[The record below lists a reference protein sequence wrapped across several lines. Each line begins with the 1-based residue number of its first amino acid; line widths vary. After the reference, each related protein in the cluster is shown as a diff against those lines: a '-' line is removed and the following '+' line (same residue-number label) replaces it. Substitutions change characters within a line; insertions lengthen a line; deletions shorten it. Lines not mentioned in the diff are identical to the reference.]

1 MDIHFI
7 STLTPDDEDRLAVMI
22 VEVAKGV
29 LGTFP
34 ISYKLRVETTGHRLC
49 EHEQIGPAGDAL
61 PESPLRG
68 RPTPIPF
75 LERAV
80 RTPQKSDET

>member
-22 VEVAKGV
+22 IEVAKGV
-29 LGTFP
+29 LASLP

-49 EHEQIGPAGDAL
+49 EHEQIGATGETL
-61 PESPLRG
+61 PESPRG
-68 RPTPIPF
+68 RPTTILPG
-75 LERAV
+75 
-80 RTPQKSDET
+80 T